1 MLSYPRRTGPSKCY
15 PPTRITNYFWHRAR
29 FSDQM
34 NWMKANQK
42 VASSL
47 LALGE
52 EDGKL
57 AYSIRVAQV
66 GEETGLFKSLLRHM
80 LSVLF

>member
-1 MLSYPRRTGPSKCY
+1 
-15 PPTRITNYFWHRAR
+15 
-29 FSDQM
+29 M

-42 VASSL
+42 VASSP
-47 LALGE
+47 LASGE